1 MKNRVL
7 FILIGILV
15 ITSLGCLRNFIIS
28 LVENIPFVRVQNS
41 DQEKSSSNIAEPTVP
56 DNGYSDQA
64 EATPENA
71 TQSPASD
78 NLPGNLNNL
87 NSYRTTF
94 TTSLSG
100 VDQNGME
107 INEKTIISQEVIQD
121 LRSFHFKLLSESNQ
135 LQEQNIDIY
144 TIDSQNYFWDQNLKS
159 GGNSTCISYSNVTDP
174 EQSAFNF

>member
-15 ITSLGCLRNFIIS
+15 ITSLGCSRKFIIS

-41 DQEKSSSNIAEPTVP
+41 DQEESSSNIAETTVP
-56 DNGYSDQA
+56 DNGNSDQA

-71 TQSPASD
+71 TQTPASD

-121 LRSFHFKLLSESNQ
+121 LRSFHFKLLGESNQ
-135 LQEQNIDIY
+135 LQEQNIDI
-144 TIDSQNYFWDQNLKS
+144 
-159 GGNSTCISYSNVTDP
+159 
-174 EQSAFNF
+174 